1 MSIKKI
7 VVFVISFALFIP
19 ICNALETKMEINPE
33 WIKYLKLSEEE
44 KEKYEAVPEKYI
56 NVYVENSDNNLKK
69 YKSNRK
75 TLKNALP
82 SYYNLTNLENKTY
95 INSSSKN
102 QSSLGLCWAFGA
114 IGSAESNTL
123 LNGIKGIDDMINKCD
138 ETDPNSI
145 YCQYKKDKEINDKYR
160 DGLLKDNATYS
171 ERLIDYILAKP
182 YDTGAYNRSGLYQAV
197 MEKYNPYNTN
207 RRFGEGG
214 AFSTAASLF
223 AYGLSPFRTLNEWEK
238 YNTNLTTM
246 SLYQIYDSVPN
257 MYQVTDYYDYPSAPS
272 DSIKKEEWMRTL
284 KENIIKYGSVYVSTV
299 APQQSSARACYYY
312 DTKYNIDGKK
322 QYIKLINYD
331 GKCGSGSLGWHAM
344 QIIGWDDNYTFGYCK
359 DGNYAKGYTKEYCL
373 NNGNTWTEGKG
384 AWILKNSWGSSST
397 YPYLSYDS
405 KSLSISGVR
414 EVSVTDFDNIYN
426 KVNNNQNYIR
436 SSRVDI
442 DGKKLYELVYKFN
455 KTNSVEYLTK
465 INYKFYSSGSPYKV
479 YVSNDDKEYQLI
491 DEGTVDYS
499 GVRTFYLDDYK
510 LNNREFYIKIISS
523 NITNLNAFTKNE
535 CSELNNCDLNPNVET
550 TMDKEIYAEN
560 NNSFKIYTKTRNIAS
575 GSKINYKI
583 YNSADLDVTN
593 LFKDIPNTY
602 VIRNRDYLTITAKDK
617 LESGWYKLV
626 SSYEN
631 EIYEYNFA
639 IGDSKVD
646 LKLKDVGRIYTDDI
660 TYQMDY
666 TLSTPVRVIGKTWSS
681 SDKSIATVDD
691 NGLLSIKN
699 NGKVKIK
706 LTLETVQ
713 GEVSDEIEVVIYKK
727 INTVDEFISIYGT
740 DKAYYLNAD
749 LDFKDN
755 NLDNVSDRSFEGILD
770 GNYHTLKN
778 ISIDCEDGGVFTELY
793 ESEISNLKIVDSLF
807 NGTVTSGSLAGYVED
822 SKISGIYNTSK
833 VTGIDTVG
841 GIIGMAINTDIT
853 ESYNGGTIVVKSN
866 YNNLYSGGIVGILDG
881 GTVANSYND
890 GNVKNISTIEN
901 GKVNI
906 YASGIVASVSEISSI
921 MHKSFISY
929 SYNKGLIETEAKTNN
944 SHIYKTGITN
954 DYKLVNDSYY
964 LKDTTYT
971 IIDETF
977 EKTNEDLKQKST
989 FYNWDFNKIWK
1000 IVEGKGTPILQKFPI
1015 SVTDV
1020 QFDLFSKTLN
1030 TNYEYDFTYEV
1041 YPLGSTDD
1049 IKIISEDES
1058 LFTIENNKIITKDK
1072 IGSSYLTFI
1081 VQGKKYTFPI
1091 NVVNLFN
1098 IDYDKT
1104 LTGGFVD
1111 INMDYNYYLNK
1122 LDNQYIKLEYSI
1134 NDINNSYS
1142 FEKNVI
1148 SDKYSIRIDNMGIL
1162 YLKLYV
1168 CDDDSCENIYEN
1180 NFNIDNIDK
1189 VRPEIDIH
1197 SDNINK
1203 TLRINISDENGL
1215 SPYNKYLY
1223 GLSSSNKINPTKF
1236 NNYKLNEMF
1245 KDLSLSNENY
1255 YLWIKNVY
1263 DNPGNGLCDNNYC
1276 IYRLELEDNFYNLY
1290 YYDEDRV
1297 TLLKKER
1304 ILENTKIVPSFNAT
1318 KNNTQDFD
1326 YEFLYWEGYTSG
1338 MKLTKDTNFIAK
1350 FKGYFRGLSS
1360 SKYLVHDGMI
1370 TNIKTDRISSRV
1382 SVNEF
1387 KSNINVREEYN
1398 FYKGDLINP
1407 EFISTGMLY
1416 KSNYRTY
1423 KIVLM
1428 GDVTGD
1434 GVIKMNDV
1442 MKIASQLV
1450 NGNVLQDEYLIAGD
1464 VTGDNKVKMN
1474 DVMKIASG
1482 LVNGGSL

>member
-7 VVFVISFALFIP
+7 LVLIISLVMFIP
-19 ICNALETKMEINPE
+19 FCDALETKREINPE
-33 WIKYLKLSEEE
+33 WIKYFKLSEEDQ
-44 KEKYEAVPEKYI
+44 KKYEAVPEKYI
-56 NVYVENSDNNLKK
+56 NVYVDNNELKK
-69 YKSNRK
+69 YKANSK
-75 TLKNALP
+75 TLKNAFP
-82 SYYNLTNLENKTY
+82 SYYNLSKLENKNY
-95 INSSSKN
+95 INSSNKN
-102 QSSLGLCWAFGA
+102 QGSFGLCWAFGA
-114 IGSAESNTL
+114 VGSAESNAL
-123 LNGIKGIDDMINKCD
+123 YNGVKGIDEMIEKCD
-138 ETDPNSI
+138 DSNPDSI
-145 YCQYKKDKEINDKYR
+145 YCQYKRDAEINENYKN
-160 DGLLKDNATYS
+160 GLVADNATFS

-182 YDTGAYNRSGLYQAV
+182 YDTKAYYRTGLYQAV
-197 MEKYNPYNTN
+197 VEKYNPYNTN
-207 RRFGEGG
+207 RAFGDGG
-214 AFSTAASLF
+214 AFSTAAKLF
-223 AYGLSPFRTLNEWEK
+223 AYGISPFRTMNEWEK
-238 YNTNLTTM
+238 YNTDTTTM

-257 MYQVTDYYDYPSAPS
+257 MYMVTDYYDYPSIPT
-272 DSIKKEEWMRTL
+272 DPVKKETWMRTL

-299 APQQSSARACYYY
+299 APQPSSARACYYY

-322 QYIKLINYD
+322 QYIRLINYD

-359 DGNYAKGYTKEYCL
+359 EGNYAKDSTKEQCENQGY
-373 NNGNTWTEGKG
+373 TWTEGKG
-384 AWILKNSWGSSST
+384 AWILKNSWGKIAT

-414 EVSVTDFDNIYN
+414 EVSVSDFDNSYN
-426 KVNNNQNYIR
+426 NINNNQSFDH
-436 SSRVDI
+436 SSVVIENGRR
-442 DGKKLYELVYKFN
+442 LYQLIYKFN
-455 KTNSVEYLTK
+455 KTESIEYLTK
-465 INYKFYSSGSPYKV
+465 INYRFYTIGAPYKI
-479 YVSNDDKEYQLI
+479 YVSNDDIDYSLL
-491 DEGTVDYS
+491 DEGIVDYS
-499 GVRTFYLDDYK
+499 GVRTFYVDNYK
-510 LNNREFYIKIISS
+510 LTNRQFYVKIVTD
-523 NITNLNAFTKNE
+523 NVTNLNAFTKNE
-535 CSELNNCDLNPNVET
+535 CSILDNCDSNMELESS
-550 TMDKEIYAEN
+550 MDQELYKEN
-560 NNSFKIYTKTRNIAS
+560 NKTFKLYTKTRNIKS
-575 GSKINYKI
+575 GSKIEYKI
-583 YNSADLDVTN
+583 FNYNGEEVTN
-593 LFKDIPNTY
+593 LFQIPTTY
-602 VIRNRDYLTITAKDK
+602 IIRNRDCLTITANNN

-626 SSYEN
+626 SSYGDLK
-631 EIYEYNFA
+631 YEYNFGV
-639 IGDSKVD
+639 GDNVID
-646 LKLKDVGRIYTDDI
+646 LKLKEVDRLYVDDMN
-660 TYQMDY
+660 YQMDY
-666 TLSTPVRVIGKTWSS
+666 TLSTPVRIINKSWST
-681 SDKSIATVDD
+681 SDTSIATIDD
-691 NGLLSIKN
+691 DGLLNIKS
-699 NGKVKIK
+699 NGKVKVK
-706 LTLETVQ
+706 LTLETIQ

-727 INTVDEFISIYGT
+727 INNIDEFISIYGT

-749 LDFKDN
+749 LDFKNYDMN
-755 NLDNVSDRSFEGILD
+755 QLSDRSFNGILD
-770 GNYHTLKN
+770 GNYHILKN
-778 ISIDCEDGGVFTELY
+778 INIDSDYSGVFSLLEK
-793 ESEISNLKIVDSLF
+793 SEISNLKITDSSF
-807 NGTVTSGSLAGYVED
+807 KGTIASGSLAGYAEN
-822 SKISGIYNTSK
+822 SKIVGIYNASK
-833 VTGIDTVG
+833 IVGLDAAG
-841 GIIGMAINTDIT
+841 GIIGLGKETNIV
-853 ESYNGGTIVVKSN
+853 ESYNGGSVLAQSN
-866 YNNLYSGGIVGILDG
+866 NITLYSGGIVGKLENGNI
-881 GTVANSYND
+881 TNSYND
-890 GNVKNISTIEN
+890 GIVEIISTMEN
-901 GKVNI
+901 ETTNI
-906 YASGIVASVSEISSI
+906 YASGIIA
-921 MHKSFISY
+921 FTNNSY
-929 SYNKGLIETEAKTNN
+929 VNHSYNKGLIKTEVKSNN
-944 SHIYKTGITN
+944 SHIYKTGISN
-954 DYKLVNDSYY
+954 NYSLVDNSYY

-971 IIDETF
+971 VIDESF
-977 EKTNEDLKQKST
+977 EKTIEELKQKST

-1000 IVEGKGTPILQKFPI
+1000 IVEEKGTPMLQKFPI

-1030 TNYEYDFTYEV
+1030 TNYEYDFTYEI

-1058 LFTIENNKIITKDK
+1058 LFTVENNKIITKDK
-1072 IGSSYLTFI
+1072 IGSSYITFI

-1091 NVVNLFN
+1091 SVVNLFN
-1098 IDYDKT
+1098 VDYDKT

-1111 INMDYNYYLNK
+1111 INMDYNYYLSK

-1168 CDDDSCENIYEN
+1168 CDDSSCENIYEN

-1189 VRPEIDIH
+1189 IRPKIDIYP
-1197 SDNINK
+1197 DNINK
-1203 TLRINISDENGL
+1203 TIRINISDENGL

-1223 GLSSSNKINPTKF
+1223 GLSSSDKINPTIF
-1236 NNYKLNEMF
+1236 NNFKLNEMF

-1276 IYRLELEDNFYNLY
+1276 IYELRLEDNFYNLY

-1326 YEFLYWEGYTSG
+1326 YEFLYWDGYTSG
-1338 MKLTKDTNFIAK
+1338 MKLTKDTTLIAK

-1360 SKYLVHDGMI
+1360 NKYLVHDGMI
-1370 TNIKTDRISSRV
+1370 TNIKADKIGSTV
-1382 SVNEF
+1382 SVNDF

-1398 FYKGDLINP
+1398 FYKDELINP

-1434 GVIKMNDV
+1434 GVVKMNDV

-1450 NGNVLQDEYLIAGD
+1450 NGNVLHDEYLIAGD

>member
-7 VVFVISFALFIP
+7 IVLITSFVLFIP
-19 ICNALETKMEINPE
+19 FCNALETKMEINPE
-33 WIKYLKLSEEE
+33 WLKYIKLSDEE
-44 KEKYEAVPEKYI
+44 KEKYEAIPEKYI
-56 NVYVENSDNNLKK
+56 YIYVENSTNSLKK
-69 YKSNRK
+69 YKSNSK
-75 TLKNALP
+75 TLKSALP
-82 SYYNLTNLENKTY
+82 SYYNLTKLENKNY

-114 IGSAESNTL
+114 VGSAESNSL
-123 LNGIKGIDDMINKCD
+123 LNGVKGMDEMINKCD

-359 DGNYAKGYTKEYCL
+359 VGNNAKDYTKEYCL

-384 AWILKNSWGSSST
+384 AWILKNSWGSIST

-426 KVNNNQNYIR
+426 KINNNGKYE
-436 SSRVDI
+436 SSVI
-442 DGKKLYELVYKFN
+442 NADGVRLYQIIYKFN
-455 KTNSVEYLTK
+455 KTDGIEYLTK
-465 INYKFYSSGSPYKV
+465 FNYRFYSYNRPYKV
-479 YVSNDDKEYQLI
+479 YVSNDNKEYKLI
-491 DEGTVDYS
+491 DEGIVDY
-499 GVRTFYLDDYK
+499 GGLKTFYVDNFKLDNK
-510 LNNREFYIKIISS
+510 EFFIKIITPDS
-523 NITNLNAFTKNE
+523 TDLNAFTKNE
-535 CSELNNCDLNPNVET
+535 CSVLDNCDTNMELESTTDLET
-550 TMDKEIYAEN
+550 YKDSNK
-560 NNSFKIYTKTRNIAS
+560 SFKIYTKTRNIPS

-583 YNSADLDVTN
+583 YNANDVDVTN
-593 LFKDIPNTY
+593 LFNDIPNTY
-602 VIRNRDYLTITAKDK
+602 VIRNRDYLTLTAKDK
-617 LESGWYKLV
+617 LESGWYRLV
-626 SSYEN
+626 SSYKD
-631 EIYEYNFA
+631 IKYEYSFGVGA
-639 IGDSKVD
+639 PKVS
-646 LKLKDVGRIYTDDI
+646 LKLKDVGKIFTDDNN
-660 TYQMDY
+660 YQLDY
-666 TLSTPVRVIGKTWSS
+666 TLSTPIRIINKTWST
-681 SDKSIATVDD
+681 SDESIATID
-691 NGLLSIKN
+691 NDGLLNIKS
-699 NGKVKIK
+699 NGKVKVK
-706 LTLETVQ
+706 LTLETIQ

-740 DKAYYLNAD
+740 DKAYYLNSD

-755 NLDNVSDRSFEGILD
+755 DLNKISDRSFKGILD
-770 GNYHTLKN
+770 GNCHILKN
-778 ISIDCEDGGVFTELY
+778 INISGEDGGIFSDLY
-793 ESEISNLKIVDSLF
+793 NSDISNLKIIDSSF
-807 NGTVTSGSLAGYVED
+807 NGTISSGSLAGYAENSLIV
-822 SKISGIYNTSK
+822 GIYNSSRVVGTD
-833 VTGIDTVG
+833 VAG
-841 GIIGMAINTDIT
+841 GIIGIGLRTNIS
-853 ESYNGGTIVVKSN
+853 ESYNNGNILVSSEIS
-866 YNNLYSGGIVGILDG
+866 NLYSGGIAGILSDG
-881 GTVANSYND
+881 NIINSYNE
-890 GNVKNISTIEN
+890 GVIKAISTLEN
-901 GKVNI
+901 GNVNI
-906 YASGIVASVSEISSI
+906 YASGILAKTDNSHV
-921 MHKSFISY
+921 SY
-929 SYNKGLIETEAKTNN
+929 SYNKGLIETESSVNET
-944 SHIYKTGITN
+944 HIYKMGITN
-954 DYKLVNDSYY
+954 DYKLVSDSYY

-971 IIDETF
+971 VIDESF
-977 EKTNEDLKQKST
+977 EKTIEDLKQKST
-989 FYNWDFNKIWK
+989 FYNWNFDTIWK
-1000 IVEGKGTPILQKFPI
+1000 IVDGKGTPMLQKFPI

-1168 CDDDSCENIYEN
+1168 CDDSSCENIYEN

-1338 MKLTKDTNFIAK
+1338 MKLTKDTTLIAK

-1360 SKYLVHDGMI
+1360 NKYLVHDGMI
-1370 TNIKTDRISSRV
+1370 TNIKADKISSRV
-1382 SVNEF
+1382 SVSEF

-1423 KIVLM
+1423 RIVLM

-1434 GVIKMNDV
+1434 GVVKMNDV

-1450 NGNVLQDEYLIAGD
+1450 NGNVLKDEYLIAGD
-1464 VTGDNKVKMN
+1464 VTGDNRVKMN